1 MNAIKKIISFLY
13 TIAGLRFVARLV
25 RFMFRLYMD
34 FIDRV
39 LMHRDAFGFFILV
52 GCVSVIGSWVCWS
65 LDWTIPY
72 NMLFFIFEFIAFS
85 FIVGLIRKAHEYIT
99 TDEDVNEYLS
109 SLWK

>member
-1 MNAIKKIISFLY
+1 MNTIKKIISFLY
-13 TIAGLRFVARLV
+13 TVAGLRFVARLI

-52 GCVSVIGSWVCWS
+52 GCVSVICWS
-65 LDWTIPY
+65 LDWTILY
-72 NMLFFIFEFIAFS
+72 NVLFFIFEFIAFS
-85 FIVGLIRKAHEYIT
+85 FVVGLIRKAHECIT
-99 TDEDVNEYLS
+99 TDEDVKEYLS

>member
-1 MNAIKKIISFLY
+1 MKTIKKIISFLY
-13 TIAGLRFVARLV
+13 TVAGLRFVARLV

-39 LMHRDAFGFFILV
+39 LMHRDTFGFFILI
-52 GCVSVIGSWVCWS
+52 GGISVIGSWVCWS

-72 NMLFFIFEFIAFS
+72 NMLFFIFEFIVFS
-85 FIVGLIRKAHEYIT
+85 FVVGLKRKAHEYIT
-99 TDEDVNEYLS
+99 TDEYVKEYLR

>member
-13 TIAGLRFVARLV
+13 TVAGLRFVARLV

-39 LMHRDAFGFFILV
+39 LMHRDAFGFLILI
-52 GCVSVIGSWVCWS
+52 GGISVIGSWVCWS
-65 LDWTIPY
+65 LDWTILY

-85 FIVGLIRKAHEYIT
+85 FVVGLIRKAHEYIT
-99 TDEDVNEYLS
+99 TDEDVKEYLR